1 MDVEQ
6 PVKPKGRD
14 EITDAQE
21 NYIWGQHKYCP
32 EVDSVLAWL
41 LMGVYLFQSFYK
53 IFKDFQ
59 TASFG
64 AYGFTISIFNYVG
77 LIVHLLI
84 FLLWL
89 TFCFNLRS
97 MHALWSVK
105 TWMSPAL
112 MPGGFA
118 PRFGA
123 FVLGL
128 VLFVNSAVISES
140 LVPGYLIQ
148 WGYVWRPTPLCR
160 ATFVTLHDKKNAFSK
175 RFTRVAAT
183 GCFSPGKHEEGLWW
197 LESLRTPE
205 VRAIGHPF
213 GRDAWNKTIPHNL
226 IKPDPKAIAN
236 TWYGKLHLNDIYCNY
251 QCVSWAEVAFNDLVA
266 ELGLIFAGAAVVV
279 GLVDSVTA
287 AVGWSM
293 VTEDSSIKTL
303 KHLRDISSR
312 YGWAPCGLTGLAKMC
327 CSIFHKS
334 RLFCALQLIGVD
346 WCARW
351 CAKTLDVDGYY
362 TVDYYVTMV
371 LFQSLFL
378 ATMLRLWNPFTVAPV
393 VYTKL
398 MWTQGND
405 TFLDLTV
412 DPPVLKTIDLFEW
425 LHLTTMQ
432 RMHYVSIYARR
443 VGFDSIVDK
452 KDDGKESN
460 SKQDK
465 ERNWRETPDCCYK
478 IVHALHRAWVCCL
491 YCGRHEVKDKGEAEE
506 TMSVQ
511 CLKTFEGV
519 RTIERT
525 RNGQE
530 FEDKERIKIKRGTE
544 GTVTGK
550 TVNKL
555 IVKWNLKGYANIV
568 ETKADPLYASQWSPE
583 WKEYMEMFDDDESDD
598 DDDDYERQVSQH

>member
-1 MDVEQ
+1 LV
-6 PVKPKGRD
+6 
-14 EITDAQE
+14 
-21 NYIWGQHKYCP
+21 
-32 EVDSVLAWL
+32 
-41 LMGVYLFQSFYK
+41 MGVYLFQSFYK

-59 TASFG
+59 TSSFG

-84 FLLWL
+84 FILWL

-97 MHALWSVK
+97 VHSFWSVK

-128 VLFVNSAVISES
+128 ILFVNSAVISES

-160 ATFVTLHDKKNAFSK
+160 ATFVTVSSKKSSFSK

-183 GCFSPGKHEEGLWW
+183 GCFSPGKHETGFWW
-197 LESLRTPE
+197 LERLRTPE
-205 VRAIGHPF
+205 VRAIGNPF

-226 IKPDPKAIAN
+226 IQPDPAAIAH
-236 TWYGKLHLNDIYCNY
+236 TWYGKNGVSGRDIYCNY

-266 ELGLIFAGAAVVV
+266 EIGMIFAGAAVIV

-303 KHLRDISSR
+303 KHLRDITSR
-312 YGWAPCGLTGLAKMC
+312 YGWAPCGLKFLAKIC

-334 RLFCALQLIGVD
+334 RLFCAVQLIGID

-351 CAKTLDVDGYY
+351 CAKTVDVDGYY

-371 LFQSLFL
+371 LCQSLFL

-412 DPPVLKTIDLFEW
+412 DPPVLQTIDLYEW

-432 RMHYVSIYARR
+432 RSHHVAIYARR
-443 VGFDSIVDK
+443 VGFDSIKDK
-452 KDDGKESN
+452 KDDEKEDSN
-460 SKQDK
+460 RKQDK
-465 ERNWRETPDCCYK
+465 DRHWRERPDCCYK
-478 IVHALHRAWVCCL
+478 IVHALYRAFVCCL
-491 YCGRHEVKDKGEAEE
+491 YCGRHEVKDGDELEE

-519 RTIERT
+519 RAIITD
-525 RNGQE
+525 RNGQQY
-530 FEDKERIKIKRGTE
+530 EDKERIKIVKGTE

-550 TVNKL
+550 TINKL
-555 IVKWNLKGYANIV
+555 IVQWNVKGYKRIV
-568 ETKADPLYASQWSPE
+568 ETKADPLYVSQWSDD
-583 WKEYMEMFDDDESDD
+583 WKQYMSESNLDEDDEDESDP
-598 DDDDYERQVSQH
+598 